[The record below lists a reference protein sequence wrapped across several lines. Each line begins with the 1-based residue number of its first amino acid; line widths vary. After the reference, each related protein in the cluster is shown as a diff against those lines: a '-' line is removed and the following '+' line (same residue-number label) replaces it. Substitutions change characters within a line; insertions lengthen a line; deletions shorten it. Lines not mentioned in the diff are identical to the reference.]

1 MTSVLASF
9 KVRQPNTVYNNS
21 EIGNTKTS
29 VASSDHAGW
38 LLCDGRSLSVATY
51 NLLFQVIGYSFGGSG
66 DNFNLPDPR
75 GRATATAGDSGDAG
89 ITTRAIGDKVGTE
102 THTLTIPEIP
112 SHTHIADSSG
122 AHIHGVTDPGHTHS
136 YVNNV
141 ANQSTDNAFATESAA
156 DNADLSAT
164 TGSSTTGIS
173 IQSNGLHTHNIQ
185 NTGGSGAHNNMQP
198 TIFLGNTFIY
208 SGVPFF

>member
-29 VASSDHAGW
+29 VVSSDHGGW
-38 LLCDGRSLSVATY
+38 LLCDGRALSVATY
-51 NLLFQVIGYSFGGSG
+51 NLLFQIIGYSFGGSG

-75 GRATATAGDSGDAG
+75 GRAIGIAGDSADSG
-89 ITTRAIGDKVGTE
+89 ITTRTVGDKVGEE

-112 SHTHIADSSG
+112 SHTHIADPSG
-122 AHIHGVTDPGHTHS
+122 AHIHDVTDPGHFHS
-136 YVNNV
+136 GT
-141 ANQSTDNAFATESAA
+141 ANQASTAVNG
-156 DNADLSAT
+156 LSNN
-164 TGSSTTGIS
+164 TGNGANTSSSFTGIS
-173 IQSNGLHTHNIQ
+173 IQSAGTHSHIIE

>member
-9 KVRQPNTVYNNS
+9 KIRQPNTAYNNF
-21 EIGNTKTS
+21 EVGNTKTS
-29 VASSDHAGW
+29 IAPADHAGW
-38 LLCDGRSLSVATY
+38 LLCDGRTLSVETY
-51 NLLFQVIGYSFGGSG
+51 NLLFQLVGYSFGGSG

-75 GRATATAGDSGDAG
+75 GRATATAGDSADAG

-112 SHTHIADSSG
+112 SHTHVVDSSG
-122 AHIHGVTDPGHTHS
+122 AHIHGIADPGHSHS
-136 YVNNV
+136 GT
-141 ANQSTDNAFATESAA
+141 ANQASTALNGAS
-156 DNADLSAT
+156 NN
-164 TGSSTTGIS
+164 TGNGANTGTSFTGIS
-173 IQSNGLHTHNIQ
+173 INSAGDHTHNIQ